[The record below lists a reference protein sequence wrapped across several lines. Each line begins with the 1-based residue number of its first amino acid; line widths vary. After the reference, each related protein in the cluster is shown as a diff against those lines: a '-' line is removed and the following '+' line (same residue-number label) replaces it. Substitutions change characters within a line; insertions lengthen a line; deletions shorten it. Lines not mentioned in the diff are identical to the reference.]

1 MTIQGPFADATE
13 ETMVSRLSSVRL
25 LLTRLRDDESAQ
37 DTVEYG
43 LLGCLLALACIVGE
57 QTVAQSINTVFIA
70 VGNKMNVTGV

>member
-1 MTIQGPFADATE
+1 MAD
-13 ETMVSRLSSVRL
+13 RLSTFRL
-25 LLTRLRDDESAQ
+25 LLTRLHTDESAQ

-70 VGNKMNVTGV
+70 VGNKMNVPGV